1 MAFEIHTYA
10 ACLRKDK
17 GCLGLEVEMY
27 MKSFV
32 VIWGLG
38 VYGTCSV
45 NLEAVLSIG
54 FSSDVM
60 KGLEWQDIYLE

>member
-1 MAFEIHTYA
+1 M
-10 ACLRKDK
+10 
-17 GCLGLEVEMY
+17 GLEVEMY

-32 VIWGLG
+32 VLLGLG
-38 VYGTCSV
+38 VCGTCGV
-45 NLEAVLSIG
+45 NLQAFLSIG